1 MFNPETSTDTPNI
14 ISSVEL
20 EAGPSPCI
28 SQIGLQTD
36 LFGPQVSHVN
46 RLAYQAESLASK
58 MKDTYFN
65 RESDL
70 LKHASQNAYSESK
83 YQVWNGLTPRPM
95 QWQMRV
101 TNSGLAFGEQI
112 PLDPFKNADGSI
124 GRLLPTP
131 MASDN
136 RNRGSINKTPS
147 VTRRM
152 NSGKQI
158 GLSMLFDG
166 KPCPFCVAGMM
177 GYPQEW
183 VRCAVK
189 ALETR

>member
-1 MFNPETSTDTPNI
+1 MSQQIHSEQLTLFVEDSLVSPSLTPGSDAARKMTDI
-14 ISSVEL
+14 CCQKASDSSQSADQLVFL
-20 EAGPSPCI
+20 
-28 SQIGLQTD
+28 
-36 LFGPQVSHVN
+36 
-46 RLAYQAESLASK
+46 
-58 MKDTYFN
+58 
-65 RESDL
+65 
-70 LKHASQNAYSESK
+70 ESK
-83 YQVWNGLTPRPM
+83 SQAWNGLTPRAM

-101 TNSGLAFGEQI
+101 TPFGLTLGEQI
-112 PLDPFKNADGSI
+112 PLEPFKNADGSI

-166 KPCPFCVAGMM
+166 KPCPFCVAAMM